1 MVTRPVVLDN
11 NRDLDRVGSRCGVVY
26 VAREWFTQLTGFVPS
41 ETVEML
47 VFSRDTLE
55 DMTGPAMNKS
65 EMKISRFLL
74 QIKVST
80 FASACLDV
88 IFLFLSIKPEF
99 PLIRR
104 LVWMFSEKLL

>member
-55 DMTGPAMNKS
+55 DMTGPAMWTVLGWTGILNANKS
-65 EMKISRFLL
+65 EMKISSH
-74 QIKVST
+74 K
-80 FASACLDV
+80 
-88 IFLFLSIKPEF
+88 LFYI
-99 PLIRR
+99 
-104 LVWMFSEKLL
+104 